1 MNSKANN
8 KSYAKSMLNE
18 VIKYSRTID
27 AHHSD
32 TLKKKLVKDVNIV
45 LDEGVYN
52 IKLPNYKMYA
62 SVQQIFDLCKKK
74 KLTLDE
80 SLRKVELED
89 RICEYL
95 VNNEPQKDKK
105 FEASKKYDKLVLR
118 LFVEGYNKEYRS
130 KLTKNQKLLIKK
142 LVESSAHDF
151 KGHIKGVVNVIDEYI
166 NTCKNKSTISD
177 NEVLKVKFAQTLDKW
192 NNADKKRLTSSII
205 SESTLETLMKYVGL
219 IDEINS

>member
-1 MNSKANN
+1 
-8 KSYAKSMLNE
+8 
-18 VIKYSRTID
+18 
-27 AHHSD
+27 
-32 TLKKKLVKDVNIV
+32 
-45 LDEGVYN
+45 
-52 IKLPNYKMYA
+52 